1 MNRLPSPAL
10 CVVGVALVCS
20 FAVNRTQA
28 QAGPSSAPQQE
39 QAQKPTN
46 PPSEKDA
53 KDGEDEGKDPFAP
66 EPAPTLP
73 PGMTGSDANDPRAK
87 LAPGLYEAGEAAM
100 GIEHVLLLKKPD
112 AFQLGATDPDDP
124 KVQKIVG
131 QLGMGNNKKIPKPV
145 LLMIAQLAFA
155 NSDLAFEGNHL
166 FQGNFYGVS
175 IFDIAD
181 PAKATLLTS
190 LVCPGGQGDVSVYK
204 NLLFMSV
211 EMPNGR
217 LDCGVEG
224 FPPEPTPPD
233 EDKDKVGDKDKDKD
247 QDKDK
252 AEDKD
257 KDKSAATDADKDKG
271 GDKDKDKDKPR
282 KRRLPAPQ
290 RDRFRGVRI
299 FDISDIRN
307 PKQVAAVQTCRGS
320 HTHTLV
326 TDQNDK
332 ENVYIYVSG
341 TSFVRQPEELAECS
355 GEKPDKDPNTALF
368 RIDVIKVPVAAPQEA
383 KIVSSPRVFI
393 DPRTGAINGLNNG
406 GTHGKKGAEKPA
418 DTDQCHDITVYSAI
432 GLAAGACSG
441 NGILLDIKDPVHPKR
456 LDAVNDPNYSYWH
469 SASFSNDGS
478 KVVFTDEWGGG
489 MGARC
494 RPNDPNKWGA
504 DAIFRLKDD
513 KLTFANYYKLPSA
526 QADTENCVAHNG
538 SLIPVPGRD
547 IEVQAWY
554 QGGISVMDFTD
565 PANPFEIAYFD
576 RGPIDS
582 KMLVLGGEW
591 SAYWYNGYIYGS
603 EIARGLDVFKLTP
616 TKFLTQN
623 EIDAA
628 KTVLVADLNV
638 QNQQKIKWP
647 AKLAVAKAYVDQL
660 SRSEALPA
668 SRIAALRKAITS
680 AESSHLS
687 KSNMAKLKGMAPS
700 LEKSATTAKTP
711 ADSERLHA
719 LADVLKHPSA

>member
-1 MNRLPSPAL
+1 MNRLPRVAL
-10 CVVGVALVCS
+10 CVLWVALISC

-28 QAGPSSAPQQE
+28 QAELHARPAQDE
-39 QAQKPTN
+39 AQKPTAD
-46 PPSEKDA
+46 KDA
-53 KDGEDEGKDPFAP
+53 KKDAEGGEDPFAP
-66 EPAPTLP
+66 EPAPALP
-73 PGMTGSDANDPRAK
+73 PGMTGSDVNDPRFK
-87 LAPGLYEAGEAAM
+87 LAPGLYDAGESAM
-100 GIEHVLLLKKPD
+100 GIEHLLLLKKPD

-124 KVQKIVG
+124 KVEKILG
-131 QLGMGNNKKIPKPV
+131 QLGMGKNSKLPKSLHLV
-145 LLMIAQLAFA
+145 IAQLAFA
-155 NSDLAFEGNHL
+155 NSDLAFQGNHL

-181 PAKATLLTS
+181 PAHTKLLTS

-224 FPPEPTPPD
+224 FPPEPPSAD
-233 EDKDKVGDKDKDKD
+233 E
-247 QDKDK
+247 
-252 AEDKD
+252 
-257 KDKSAATDADKDKG
+257 
-271 GDKDKDKDKPR
+271 DKDKDKDKDKVEDNDKDKAGDKDKEKDKEKEP
-282 KRRLPAPQ
+282 KRHLPVAQ
-290 RDRFRGVRI
+290 KDRFRGVRI
-299 FDISDIRN
+299 FDISNIEN

-326 TDQNDK
+326 VDPNDK

-341 TSFVRQPEELAECS
+341 TSFVRQPEELAGCS

-368 RIDVIKVPVAAPQEA
+368 RIDVIQVPVAAPQEA

-406 GTHGKKGAEKPA
+406 GTHGKKGAEKPV
-418 DTDQCHDITVYSAI
+418 DTNQCHDITVYSAI

-441 NGILLDIKDPVHPKR
+441 NGILLDIKDPVHPRR

-489 MGARC
+489 LGARC
-494 RPNDPNKWGA
+494 RPNDPSKWGA

-513 KLTFANYYKLPSA
+513 KLTFANYYKLPAA
-526 QADTENCVAHNG
+526 QGDTENCVAHNG
-538 SLIPVPGRD
+538 SLIPIPGRD
-547 IEVQAWY
+547 VEVQAWY

-576 RGPIDS
+576 RGPIDP
-582 KMLVLGGEW
+582 KMLVLGGDW
-591 SAYWYNGYIYGS
+591 SAYWYNGYIYAS
-603 EIARGLDVFKLTP
+603 EIARGLDVFQLTP

-628 KTVLVADLNV
+628 KTVQFADENV
-638 QNQQKIKWP
+638 QDQQKIEWP
-647 AKLAVAKAYVDQL
+647 AKLVVAKAYLDQL
-660 SRSEALPA
+660 SRSQVLPA
-668 SRIAALRKAITS
+668 KQIAQLRKAIGKAETS
-680 AESSHLS
+680 HMNKNSV
-687 KSNMAKLKGMAPS
+687 AKLEGMAPS
-700 LEKSATTAKTP
+700 LEKSAAAAKTP
-711 ADSERLHA
+711 ADSVRMEA
-719 LADVLKHPSA
+719 LANVLKHPSA